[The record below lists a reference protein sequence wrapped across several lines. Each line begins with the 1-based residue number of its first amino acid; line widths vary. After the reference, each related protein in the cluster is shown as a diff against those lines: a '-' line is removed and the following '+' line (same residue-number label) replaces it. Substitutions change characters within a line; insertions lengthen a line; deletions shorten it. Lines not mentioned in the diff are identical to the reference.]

1 MKENDKNK
9 LNVFSAENT
18 KSDKSSRTQ
27 RRTPNEPN
35 QLGYI
40 NASKDLETAVIKSDK
55 PITKE
60 EVAKHNKKD
69 DAWIIYENKVY
80 EITHYLKHH
89 PGGERI
95 LSRKAGKDITKYVK
109 KMHPW
114 VNIEQILK
122 HSFIGYVEV

>member
-9 LNVFSAENT
+9 LNVFSAQNE
-18 KSDKSSRTQ
+18 KSEKSSRTE

-40 NASKDLETAVIKSDK
+40 NASEDFKNSIIKSDK

-69 DAWIIYENKVY
+69 DAWVIYENKVY
-80 EITHYLKHH
+80 EVTHYLKHH
-89 PGGERI
+89 PGGKRI
-95 LSRKAGKDITKYVK
+95 LLGKSGKDITKYVK

-114 VNIEQILK
+114 VNIEEILK